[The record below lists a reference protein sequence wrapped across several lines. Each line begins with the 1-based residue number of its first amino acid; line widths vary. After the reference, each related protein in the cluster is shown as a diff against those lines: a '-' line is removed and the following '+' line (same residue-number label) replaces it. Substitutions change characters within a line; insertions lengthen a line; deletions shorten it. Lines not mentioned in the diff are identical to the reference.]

1 MRSEGERE
9 ILEPCGDI
17 IEDSKVIGKKEWLMQ
32 SVAGV
37 VGRPELIAVR
47 FSIEQEHHYLPEA
60 GVKDAALADF

>member
-1 MRSEGERE
+1 MTMRSEGERE

-37 VGRPELIAVR
+37 VGRRKPIAVGVS
-47 FSIEQEHHYLPEA
+47 FEQEHHYLPEA
-60 GVKDAALADF
+60 